1 MVGDVSEGKD
11 RQRGYFVGII
21 KLNMPTFIVTN
32 TTLHS
37 TFGGEAAVSASF
49 SFQKPHFPQLQS
61 VLRAWDSASQAPGPV
76 CSWWMGQENTWIE
89 ADCMFPTL
97 REGAYDVGGKSIV
110 GRGEAGYRMHGE
122 AVGPGFPKLDSPSI
136 KLVQEG

>member
-1 MVGDVSEGKD
+1 
-11 RQRGYFVGII
+11 
-21 KLNMPTFIVTN
+21 MPTFIVTT

-49 SFQKPHFPQLQS
+49 SFQKPPFPQLQS

-122 AVGPGFPKLDSPSI
+122 AVGPGFSKLDSPSI
-136 KLVQEG
+136 KLVHDG